1 MPPQP
6 VHHNDRPSK
15 IMIQQLTPALILGI
29 IAVYF
34 AMLIAVS
41 WFTGKDSSNASFF
54 LAGRKSPWFVVAFG
68 MIGASLSGVTFI
80 SIPGAVGAG
89 GENQDFAYFQ
99 IVLGYLVGYAIIA
112 LVLLPIYYRLNLTS
126 IYGYLEQR
134 LGWHAYKTGAAF
146 FILSRAIGSSFR
158 LFLVAM
164 VLQKFVMDYYGIPFW
179 VTVVITLLLIWV
191 YTYRGGIKTI
201 VWTDTLQTV
210 CMIGSVIL
218 TIMIIGQALEMDFGG
233 LVNMVYHSE
242 YSQMF
247 FFKGGWN
254 DPNNF
259 FKQFISGALITIV
272 MTGIDQD
279 MMQKNLSCRSLRDAQ
294 KNMFT
299 FSAMLAVVNLL
310 FLALGALLYLYAANV
325 GLEAPA
331 QSDQLFPTIAIQH
344 LPPAAGIIF
353 ILGII
358 AAAYSSADSTLTAL
372 TTSFCVD
379 FLNFE
384 KNNHPDAAQKRVRTR
399 VHIGMSFLLLAIV
412 IFFGSL
418 NNSAVI
424 NQLFKAAGYTYGPL
438 LGLFAFGILT
448 NRSIKEGMGKWV
460 VVICLLS
467 PAISFVLDK
476 NSAQWFHGFT
486 FGFLI
491 LAMNA
496 LITFAGLWFVSQPS
510 PPAVTE
516 ASESE

>member
-1 MPPQP
+1 MP
-6 VHHNDRPSK
+6 RYRFATTTGAK
-15 IMIQQLTPALILGI
+15 TMIEQLTPALILGI
-29 IAVYF
+29 IAAYF
-34 AMLIAVS
+34 ALLIIVS
-41 WFTGKDSSNASFF
+41 WVTGKDSSNANFF

-89 GENQDFAYFQ
+89 AENQAFSYFQ

-112 LVLLPIYYRLNLTS
+112 TVLLPIYYRLNLTS

-164 VLQKFVMDYYGIPFW
+164 VMQKFVMDYYGIPFW
-179 VTVVITLLLIWV
+179 ATVVITLSLIWV

-218 TIMIIGQALEMDFGG
+218 TIIIIGQALETDLGG
-233 LVNMVYHSE
+233 LVKMIRHSE
-242 YSQMF
+242 YSQVF

-299 FSAMLAVVNLL
+299 FSGMLALVNLL

-325 GLEAPA
+325 GLEKPA

-384 KNNHPDAAQKRVRTR
+384 KKGQSDPEQKRIRTR
-399 VHIGMSFLLLAIV
+399 VHIGMSFMLLAIV
-412 IFFGSL
+412 VFFGSL

-448 NRSIKEGMGKWV
+448 RRTIKPGMGPWV
-460 VVICLLS
+460 VAICLLAPVLS
-467 PAISFVLDK
+467 YILDK
-476 NSAQWFHGFT
+476 NSAGWFHGFT

-491 LAMNA
+491 LALNA
-496 LITFAGLWFVSQPS
+496 LITFAGLWAVSSPS
-510 PPAVTE
+510 PRN
-516 ASESE
+516 SQESYQAE